1 MVRFDEKEYNFT
13 YMEKEPKLE
22 DYGLDSNSYENYRVQ
37 KKILEEELLKYKSK
51 RYYNSVWAGIFV
63 FGGIIAG
70 LIFKS
75 WIIFVIGL
83 IVGTIAETIEISPK
97 EKKAEEIKKIKDKEI
112 REKLDSIKNKVI
124 HFEESCKD
132 YYLNYLEQF
141 YQNNLYKKRS
151 GNEKFEHSISEFSS
165 MIDEVKDISN
175 KLMFIKMQ
183 SDLLSYK
190 EYITGRQIDH
200 KYQINKKFNS
210 FNEIKDYTKNGTPSI
225 EIEKPK
231 ETKDDKAKFV
241 LKYMPPEKRYVTPR
255 KIDNWEEINKKRKE
269 TGDKGEEI
277 AIAIE
282 RDFLESVNRKDL
294 ADKIRHV
301 SLETGDGLG
310 YDILSFW
317 ENGKEKYIEVKST
330 TVNINLPFNISR
342 NELNFLK
349 EHKEDAFIYRILIT
363 EKEPEFVA
371 IPSYIVLDGE
381 ITATSFL
388 VKVE

>member
-1 MVRFDEKEYNFT
+1 MVWFSKTEYNFT
-13 YMEKEPKLE
+13 CMEKEPKLE
-22 DYGLDSNSYENYRVQ
+22 DYGLDFNSYENYRVQ

-75 WIIFVIGL
+75 WIIFIIGL
-83 IVGTIAETIEISPK
+83 IVGTIAETLEISPK
-97 EKKAEEIKKIKDKEI
+97 EKRDREIKKIKDKEI

-124 HFEESCKD
+124 PFEESCKV

-175 KLMFIKMQ
+175 KLMFVKMQ
-183 SDLLSYK
+183 SDILSYK
-190 EYITGRQIDH
+190 EYIADRQIDH
-200 KYQINKKFNS
+200 KYQIDKKFNS
-210 FNEIKDYTKNGTPSI
+210 FNEIKDYHQNETTSN

-231 ETKDDKAKFV
+231 ETKEDKAKFV
-241 LKYMPPEKRYVTPR
+241 LKYTPPEKRYATPR
-255 KIDNWEEINKKRKE
+255 KIDNWDEINKKRKE

-282 RDFLESVNRKDL
+282 RDFLESVGRKDL
-294 ADKIRHV
+294 ADKIKHV
-301 SLETGDGLG
+301 SVETGDGLG

-371 IPSYIVLDGE
+371 IPSYIVLEGE